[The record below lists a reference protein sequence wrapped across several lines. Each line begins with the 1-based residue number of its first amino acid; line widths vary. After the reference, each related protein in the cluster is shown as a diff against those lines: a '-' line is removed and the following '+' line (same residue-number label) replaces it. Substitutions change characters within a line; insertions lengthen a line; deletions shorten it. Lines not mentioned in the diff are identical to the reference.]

1 MEFKKVPFA
10 LIVAASD
17 GDDDAIQ
24 QILSFYDGYISK
36 LSLRP
41 LYDEYGNVYMVVDNE
56 LKGRIQSALINM
68 ILNFEIIVM

>member
-10 LIVAASD
+10 LIVTASD
-17 GDDDAIQ
+17 GDEEAIP
-24 QILSFYDGYISK
+24 QILEFYDGYISK

-68 ILNFEIIVM
+68 ILNFEIIVV

>member
-17 GDDDAIQ
+17 GDEEAIRQ
-24 QILSFYDGYISK
+24 VLDFYDGYISK
-36 LSLRP
+36 LSLHP

-68 ILNFEIIVM
+68 ILNFEIIVV